1 MHEARRSDE
10 GLRVVLAGDPESA
23 ALVNASL
30 VRAGVAVMRLE
41 PVRHSLE
48 QRFLEVTARLDAPV
62 ASGGEGM
69 RPSTQRTGGEA
80 MSAVSPAAPQ
90 PRSPA
95 ADGGSP
101 VTLAA
106 QMFGADFLKL
116 RKKRGTLIWALVL
129 ALGPCSIFF
138 LVAAIQ
144 HASNPQQYGPA
155 GGVSNFHDG
164 LRVIALLFGP
174 LAALLIGVEAGTGDA
189 SAGVFRDLVVT
200 GRSRVALFASR
211 VPAALAMCFAIIGCR
226 LRGAADRHLRVR
238 RGPAHARGSL
248 ILNGLG
254 FMLLSTGMLC
264 AVSVGF
270 AALTTSKP
278 GAIIALI
285 AWLIVASPVLAN
297 IESLGSAR
305 KGLLSQ
311 AVSHFSPIHLPE
323 GGHNASLPMS
333 GGLAFIVLVAWLVV
347 FLGLGAWRTRTMDT

>member
-1 MHEARRSDE
+1 
-10 GLRVVLAGDPESA
+10 
-23 ALVNASL
+23 
-30 VRAGVAVMRLE
+30 
-41 PVRHSLE
+41 
-48 QRFLEVTARLDAPV
+48 
-62 ASGGEGM
+62 
-69 RPSTQRTGGEA
+69 
-80 MSAVSPAAPQ
+80 MSAISPAAPT
-90 PRSPA
+90 PTPA
-95 ADGGSP
+95 STGRGADGSP

-129 ALGPCSIFF
+129 ALGPVLIFF
-138 LVAAIQ
+138 VVTVIQ
-144 HASNPQQYGPA
+144 HASNPQRYGPA

-164 LRVIALLFGP
+164 MRVIALLFGP

-211 VPAALAMCFAIIGCR
+211 VPAALAMCFSIV
-226 LRGAADRHLRVR
+226 GAAYALLLLGTFVFA
-238 RGPAHARGSL
+238 GGLPTPEGSL

-285 AWLIVASPVLAN
+285 AWQIVASPVLAN

-311 AVSHFSPIHLPE
+311 AVSHYSPIHLPE
-323 GGHNASLPMS
+323 SGHNAAITMS

-347 FLGLGAWRTRTMDT
+347 FLGLGAWRTRTMDA

>member
-1 MHEARRSDE
+1 
-10 GLRVVLAGDPESA
+10 
-23 ALVNASL
+23 
-30 VRAGVAVMRLE
+30 
-41 PVRHSLE
+41 
-48 QRFLEVTARLDAPV
+48 
-62 ASGGEGM
+62 
-69 RPSTQRTGGEA
+69 
-80 MSAVSPAAPQ
+80 MSAVAPTAPAPAG
-90 PRSPA
+90 RSS
-95 ADGGSP
+95 DGGSP

-129 ALGPCSIFF
+129 AVGPVLIFF
-138 LVAAIQ
+138 VVTAIQ
-144 HASNPQQYGPA
+144 HASDPQKYGPA

-211 VPAALAMCFAIIGCR
+211 VPAALAMCFSIMGVAYALLLLGTFVFAGG
-226 LRGAADRHLRVR
+226 L
-238 RGPAHARGSL
+238 PTPEGSL
-248 ILNGLG
+248 ILDGLG

-285 AWLIVASPVLAN
+285 AWQIVASPVLAN

-305 KGLLSQ
+305 RGLLSQ
-311 AVSHFSPIHLPE
+311 AVSHYSPIRLPE
-323 GGHNASLPMS
+323 GGHGATVTMS
-333 GGLAFIVLVAWLVV
+333 GGVACIVLVAWLVV
-347 FLGLGAWRTRTMDT
+347 FLGLGAWRTRTMDA

>member
-1 MHEARRSDE
+1 M
-10 GLRVVLAGDPESA
+10 
-23 ALVNASL
+23 NAT
-30 VRAGVAVMRLE
+30 VA
-41 PVRHSLE
+41 
-48 QRFLEVTARLDAPV
+48 T
-62 ASGGEGM
+62 
-69 RPSTQRTGGEA
+69 
-80 MSAVSPAAPQ
+80 
-90 PRSPA
+90 
-95 ADGGSP
+95 
-101 VTLAA
+101 

-129 ALGPCSIFF
+129 AIGPVLVFF
-138 LVAAIQ
+138 LVTAIQ
-144 HASNPQQYGPA
+144 HASNPQRYGPA
-155 GGVSNFHDG
+155 GGVENFHDG

-211 VPAALAMCFAIIGCR
+211 VPAALAMCFAIMGTAYA
-226 LRGAADRHLRVR
+226 LLLLGTFVFAGGLPTPD
-238 RGPAHARGSL
+238 GSL

-311 AVSHFSPIHLPE
+311 AVAHYSPIHLPE
-323 GGHNASLPMS
+323 GGHNASIPMS

-347 FLGLGAWRTRTMDT
+347 FLGLGAWRTRSMDT